1 MRLRRCVPPLLL
13 AGVLCTGA
21 YAAPADTLGLAGEV
35 NAQIVHRHMREEA
48 HAFAAAFDGSTMM
61 PEDIPAGC
69 QAQMREAVTGMYAA
83 MTEHLKAGIEEPEYQ
98 RVLEQQLASVYS
110 SDQLQAF
117 LVRAA
122 DTDTDTARAALS
134 AEILSGP
141 GLKDIEEAQM
151 QKIVD
156 GMDEKS
162 PSSPALAAALQAASA
177 AKAAC
182 ERLQIDAG

>member
-1 MRLRRCVPPLLL
+1 MRFRRCVFPLLL
-13 AGVLCTGA
+13 ASALCTGA
-21 YAAPADTLGLAGEV
+21 YAAPADTLGLAREV
-35 NAQIVHRHMREEA
+35 NAQIVHAQMREEV

-61 PEDIPAGC
+61 PQDIPAGC

-83 MTEHLKAGIEEPEYQ
+83 MTEHLKSGIEEPEYQ
-98 RVLEQQLASVYS
+98 RALEQQLASVYS

-117 LVRAA
+117 LARAA
-122 DTDTDTARAALS
+122 DSGTDREALS
-134 AEILSGP
+134 ADILSGP
-141 GLKDIEEAQM
+141 GLKDIEEAQK
-151 QKIVD
+151 QKIVAD
-156 GMDEKS
+156 MDEKS